1 MAHGGAAA
9 ILSKAR
15 RLGRWLIEPRFLA
28 FVPALLLGAF
38 WLGGEAAMI
47 TAALGL
53 PIALLVGGA
62 LSEGGGAARCAVDTA
77 TGLPSHERLAP
88 EVTQILQTCAET
100 GRASGLFLVQLEEL
114 DRILTRHGQAAA
126 DLMLERVGQR
136 FLSILRSDD
145 HIYAIGNGRFAI
157 CLAPEPHFSLES
169 AIQLAARLQ
178 SSAEE
183 PVSFEG
189 QTLFSSAS
197 IGFCLSSRSPE
208 AFGNTL
214 LKAAETALVAAL
226 EAGPSV
232 IRAYSRDVASK
243 ARLREQLAAEAET
256 AFAAGAIA
264 PFFQPQVSNDTGE
277 VTGFEALARW
287 QHPEKG
293 LLSPA
298 EFLPALTASGQMQ
311 QLGEIM
317 LGGAL
322 SALKSWDAKGVHVPR
337 VAVNFTAEELG
348 NPKLAEKIRWDLDR
362 FDLTPDRLTIEV
374 LETIVAGAR
383 ESTVSRNLA
392 RLSELGC
399 HIDLDDFGT
408 GYASITAIRRFAVS
422 RIKIDRSFITRVDR
436 DREQQRMVAAIQTM
450 AERLG
455 LETLA
460 EGVET
465 SGEHAMLAQ
474 LGCAHVQGFGI
485 AHPMPAD
492 QAASWLVTHAAQLS
506 ELPRIQGES
515 G

>member
-1 MAHGGAAA
+1 MAHGSAAA
-9 ILSKAR
+9 IWSEAR
-15 RLGRWLIEPRFLA
+15 RLGHWFMKPRMLA
-28 FVPALLLGAF
+28 FAPALALGAF
-38 WLGGEAAMI
+38 WFGGDQALAL
-47 TAALGL
+47 AALGL
-53 PIALLVGGA
+53 PVMMLAGGA
-62 LSEGGGAARCAVDTA
+62 IGVGHRSARRGVDSA
-77 TGLPSHERLAP
+77 TGLPVLDRLAP
-88 EVTQILQTCAET
+88 EATEILRICAGT
-100 GRASGLFLVQLEEL
+100 GRASALFLVQLEEL
-114 DRILTRHGQAAA
+114 DRVLARHGQAAA
-126 DLMLERVGQR
+126 DLMAERIAQR
-136 FLSILRSDD
+136 FLANLRNEDRV
-145 HIYAIGNGRFAI
+145 YAIGNARFAI

-183 PVSFEG
+183 PVSFEN

-197 IGFCLSSRSPE
+197 IGLCLSARSPE
-208 AFGNTL
+208 PSGEAFL
-214 LKAAETALVAAL
+214 RAAETALAAAA
-226 EAGPSV
+226 ESGPSA
-232 IRAYSRDVASK
+232 IRAYTREVASR
-243 ARLREQLAAEAET
+243 ARLREQLAAEAQT
-256 AFAAGAIA
+256 AFASGAIA

-298 EFLPALTASGQMQ
+298 EFLPALAASGQMQ
-311 QLGEIM
+311 QLGEAM

-322 SALKSWDAKGVHVPR
+322 AALKTWDAKGLHVPR
-337 VAVNFTAEELG
+337 VAVNFTAEDLG
-348 NPKLAEKIRWDLDR
+348 NPKLAERIRWDLDR

-383 ESTVSRNLA
+383 ESTVTRNLA

-408 GYASITAIRRFAVS
+408 GYASISAIRRFAVS

-465 SGEHAMLAQ
+465 PGEHAMLAQ

-485 AHPMPAD
+485 ARPMRAD
-492 QAASWLVTHAAQLS
+492 QAENWLTANAAQLD
-506 ELPRIQGES
+506 ELPRIQGKS